1 MLEAKIKATWR
12 EVSKSSVL
20 QKGLLKKGL
29 TYNMLSIPEGLE
41 TAKQRT
47 KALAT
52 GLKGFPHQ
60 VEARRIIRMFSSKPS
75 KV

>member
-1 MLEAKIKATWR
+1 M
-12 EVSKSSVL
+12 
-20 QKGLLKKGL
+20 LKKGL
-29 TYNMLSIPEGLE
+29 TYNMPPIAEALE
-41 TAKQRT
+41 TAKQRL

-60 VEARRIIRMFSSKPS
+60 VEARRIIRMFSSEPS